1 MVDVKL
7 LERLLEWARANNAII
22 DVYFQ
27 DTSYRLRINKMFRA
41 VDSGGNTV
49 SWAKAFGTKKPAD
62 VFETFKVKAI
72 TLKLADKQ
80 HTFRNLEELLQTIR
94 L

>member
-7 LERLLEWARANNAII
+7 LERLLEWARANNAVI
-22 DVYFQ
+22 DVSFQ

-41 VDSGGNTV
+41 VDSGGNV
-49 SWAKAFGTKKPAD
+49 ISWAKAFGAKKPAEL
-62 VFETFKVKAI
+62 FGAFKVKAV

-80 HTFRNLEELLQTIR
+80 HTFRSLEELLQTIR